1 MAKHTPRATSIPT
14 INEPLAKAV
23 FTWFPGHMRTAWR
36 QLEKELGQ
44 VDAILFLV
52 DARIPESSRHRALEI
67 ALQKRGTPILYVLHK
82 SDLAEPAQTRRWIES
97 LGRDALAVSLS
108 SGVPPRTAGSK
119 PVPARTDQA
128 LQRCLNELHKK
139 VSGKW
144 VARGVQ
150 VRPLKVRLVGL
161 PNVGKSSLLNR
172 LAGRGA
178 AKTGKKPGLTRG
190 QTQWIQANENLMVL
204 DSPGILYPR
213 LESWDEVARLAACGC
228 IKREVLPLVDLARY
242 LLDQFTLLGYAKR
255 LPTKADT
262 DLEGLA
268 RRLGYLLKGGELDLE
283 RASNWLFQACFDGRL
298 GPMTWERAEDAPVP
312 APEQEPEPE
321 ESAEDL
327 VDEAWEGESTTELQ
341 EDFDAEPWEEEFTTE
356 LPEDFDGEPWDFE
369 AEETD
374 R

>member
-1 MAKHTPRATSIPT
+1 MAKQPHIPT

-36 QLEKELGQ
+36 QLEKELNQ

-52 DARIPESSRHRALEI
+52 DARIPQSSRHPALEL
-67 ALQKRGTPILYVLHK
+67 ALQKRGTPIMYVLHK
-82 SDLAEPAQTRRWIES
+82 SDLAEPTETRRWVEH
-97 LGRDALAVSLS
+97 LGQGALAVSLS
-108 SGVPPRTAGSK
+108 SGVPPKKGGAKLPSFRA
-119 PVPARTDQA
+119 DQS
-128 LQRCLNELHKK
+128 LQRCLNELHKR

-144 VARGVQ
+144 LARGVQ

-172 LAGRGA
+172 LAGRTA

-190 QTQWIQANENLMVL
+190 QTQWIQANEQLMVL

-228 IKREVLPLVDLARY
+228 IKREVLPIVDLARY
-242 LLDQFTLLGYAKR
+242 LLEQITELGYGKR
-255 LPTKADT
+255 LPTKGDT

-283 RASNWLFQACFDGRL
+283 RACNWLFQACFDGRL
-298 GPMTWERAEDAPVP
+298 GPMTWERAEDVPVP
-312 APEQEPEPE
+312 EPIPEVVV
-321 ESAEDL
+321 EDKS
-327 VDEAWEGESTTELQ
+327 DK
-341 EDFDAEPWEEEFTTE
+341 PWEEESHGE
-356 LPEDFDGEPWDFE
+356 LPEDFEGEPWEFE
-369 AEETD
+369 DEEK
-374 R
+374 